1 MLPAAPH
8 EEIKELCALS
18 TTGELTAE
26 EWRRLRE
33 HLAQCASCRAVKQQY
48 ERVVAAAI
56 PALGDDG
63 DAEASEDAPS
73 GNWSLDGAEAALMKA
88 LQDEPLPMS
97 DRPGSVGK
105 TALPWR
111 NVARYAVAAS
121 LLLGIG
127 IASYFVGV
135 RRGRVLSSTAIRPAA
150 PATTQPLP
158 TSSKIPVREVSATKA
173 PEAAQAEDAI
183 HARLR
188 SAQAEIAVLQT
199 TQAELQASL
208 SQRDANLAQIQQ
220 ERADVAKQLADA
232 RSDAQ
237 SLQARLNLVGYSTAQ
252 DAQQVAALQ
261 TRINE
266 LNASLDDKNSEV
278 AREQD
283 LLARDRDI
291 RNLISARNLYIAEI
305 YDVAKTGD
313 TQKPFGRIFYTK
325 GKSLVFYGY
334 DLDQQHGVKQTSTF
348 QAWGRQGS
356 DPKHAVN
363 LGLLYEDDAAQ
374 KRWILKC
381 DDPKSIASIDAV
393 FVTVEP
399 KGGSS
404 RPSGKPLLF
413 TYLRIDPNHP

>member
-1 MLPAAPH
+1 MLPADPH

-33 HLAQCASCRAVKQQY
+33 HLAHCASCRAVKQQY
-48 ERVVAAAI
+48 ERVVTTAV

-63 DAEASEDAPS
+63 DVGTSEEVSS
-73 GNWSLDGAEAALMKA
+73 GNWSLEGAEAALMEA
-88 LQDEPLPMS
+88 LRNEPL
-97 DRPGSVGK
+97 SVNVHPVGTVK
-105 TALPWR
+105 MPSAWR
-111 NVARYAVAAS
+111 SVARYAIAAS
-121 LLLGIG
+121 LLAGIG
-127 IASYFVGV
+127 LASYFTGV
-135 RRGRVLSSTAIRPAA
+135 QRALGGSSAATRPAQPTRAISSTAPESIPSSKTVPAKT
-150 PATTQPLP
+150 PETTQEEDLLH
-158 TSSKIPVREVSATKA
+158 
-173 PEAAQAEDAI
+173 AQ
-183 HARLR
+183 LR
-188 SAQAEIAVLQT
+188 NAQAEIAALKG
-199 TQAELQASL
+199 TQAELQTSL
-208 SQRDANLAQIQQ
+208 AQRDANLARIQQ
-220 ERADVAKQLADA
+220 ERTDIEKQLVNV

-237 SLQARLNLVGYSTAQ
+237 SLQARLNLVGYSTAE
-252 DAQQVAALQ
+252 DAQQAAALR

-266 LNASLDDKNSEV
+266 LSASLDAKNSEI

-305 YDVAKTGD
+305 YDISKTGD
-313 TQKPFGRIFYTK
+313 TQKPFGRVFYTK

-399 KGGSS
+399 KGGST